1 VLTASVA
8 ALMDSLHLSML
19 ISESPNNIIHQTR
32 CRRNGHQQGLMRAGD
47 DGRWADQ
54 GLDMVVPPIDSGPV
68 AFTHLHDA
76 CPT

>member
-1 VLTASVA
+1 MNRLA
-8 ALMDSLHLSML
+8 AQHQDSAVGTEHSML
-19 ISESPNNIIHQTR
+19 LQNLLPAADLE
-32 CRRNGHQQGLMRAGD
+32 
-47 DGRWADQ
+47 RWADQ

>member
-1 VLTASVA
+1 MQKTGAEEICNTQVRSPASD
-8 ALMDSLHLSML
+8 L
-19 ISESPNNIIHQTR
+19 E
-32 CRRNGHQQGLMRAGD
+32 
-47 DGRWADQ
+47 RWADQ

>member
-1 VLTASVA
+1 MTFMVFFQGRGSFHLQKAPNIKMQKTGAEEICNTQVRSPASD
-8 ALMDSLHLSML
+8 L
-19 ISESPNNIIHQTR
+19 E
-32 CRRNGHQQGLMRAGD
+32 
-47 DGRWADQ
+47 RWADQ

>member
-1 VLTASVA
+1 LPTANLARQPFRGKLTSRFRRRVRMLGSRPRSWPASD
-8 ALMDSLHLSML
+8 L
-19 ISESPNNIIHQTR
+19 E
-32 CRRNGHQQGLMRAGD
+32 
-47 DGRWADQ
+47 RWADQ